1 MDDRLSLLLWTL
13 GGAFSFALIG
23 GVFGGLAGWL
33 SWRGGNASG
42 SIVGRRVAN
51 ALARLMEGEPTE
63 GQRAVLTG
71 AADGALFLGLI
82 GTLIGLLAGQHD
94 QPPSTWLLPAF
105 GSLVLLSAGAVLFG
119 ALACGLVSLRLRAVL
134 GFFVGGLS
142 GALFAAFEWGVEH
155 IVPGAAVGIVVGALV
170 SLALPSADD

>member
-13 GGAFSFALIG
+13 GGAFSFALVG
-23 GVFGGLAGWL
+23 GLFGGLASWL
-33 SWRGGNASG
+33 SWRGGSASG
-42 SIVGRRVAN
+42 SLVGRLVAD

-63 GQRAVLTG
+63 GQKAVLTG

-94 QPPSTWLLPAF
+94 QPPASWLLPAF
-105 GSLVLLSAGAVLFG
+105 GILVLLTAGAVLFG
-119 ALACGLVSLRLRAVL
+119 ALVGGLVRLRAVL
-134 GFFVGGLS
+134 GFCIGGLS

-155 IVPGAAVGIVVGALV
+155 IVPGAAVGIVVGALI
-170 SLALPSADD
+170 SLAMPSAH